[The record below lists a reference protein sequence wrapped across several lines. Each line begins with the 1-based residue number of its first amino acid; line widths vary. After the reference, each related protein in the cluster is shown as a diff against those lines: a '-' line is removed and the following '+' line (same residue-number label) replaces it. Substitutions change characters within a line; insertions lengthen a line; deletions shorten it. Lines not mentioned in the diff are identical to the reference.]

1 MSPAARG
8 PGWAVITILKSR
20 LRLVYLSQI
29 LHALD
34 GSNRGQHQQ
43 QCKAAVAGS
52 NIRREGRQE
61 LQGQGYVARIQKH
74 TAPHASQAPI
84 RAGEGCGQ
92 GLVEDR
98 SGCCTTTC
106 IDNESI
112 KVPGQTRCRDTG
124 EHCNATASKG
134 VGGGALE
141 FDRPA
146 STLLKSISLDLLHTP
161 PSPPPDRS
169 RGGGRV
175 RAKKT
180 TFVTSLLLPSMHR
193 QR

>member
-1 MSPAARG
+1 MSPAARR

-29 LHALD
+29 LHAQD

-98 SGCCTTTC
+98 SGCCCTTTC

-112 KVPGQTRCRDTG
+112 RSRVR
-124 EHCNATASKG
+124 HG
-134 VGGGALE
+134 VGIQESIAMQQQARGWVAGRWSLIG
-141 FDRPA
+141 RP
-146 STLLKSISLDLLHTP
+146 
-161 PSPPPDRS
+161 R
-169 RGGGRV
+169 R
-175 RAKKT
+175 
-180 TFVTSLLLPSMHR
+180 F
-193 QR
+193 